1 MNIKYIIFIVIIYI
15 IFNNFYAGYIAY
27 YPSFPIYPSN
37 KKEIILI
44 YKKIKNRTQKDI
56 DFFHLTNKSISYA
69 FLPYVNESL
78 EELDNYS
85 IKQNHIIYFFK
96 YLINRQRCW
105 NLSKNIKPINI
116 DTAQTPAYPAGHAY
130 QAYLLSKIL
139 TKKYPE
145 KKALFEELAFKCDEC
160 RVLAGLHY
168 PSDGVFSKKLVNY
181 FN

>member
-1 MNIKYIIFIVIIYI
+1 MHIKYLVFIIIIYL
-15 IFNNFYAGYIAY
+15 IFNNFYQGYIPY
-27 YPSFPIYPSN
+27 YPSIPIYPNN
-37 KKEIILI
+37 KNEIKILL
-44 YKKIKNRTQKDI
+44 KKINNRTQSDI
-56 DFFHLTNKSISYA
+56 DFFYLTNNTVSKA
-69 FLPYVNESL
+69 FLPYVEESL
-78 EELDNYS
+78 EELDNYAT
-85 IKQNHIIYFFK
+85 KQNYIILFFK

-105 NLSKNIKPINI
+105 NINKSINPVNI

-145 KKALFEELAFKCDEC
+145 KKALFEELAYKCDEC

-168 PSDGVFSKKLVNY
+168 PSDGVFSKKLVEY